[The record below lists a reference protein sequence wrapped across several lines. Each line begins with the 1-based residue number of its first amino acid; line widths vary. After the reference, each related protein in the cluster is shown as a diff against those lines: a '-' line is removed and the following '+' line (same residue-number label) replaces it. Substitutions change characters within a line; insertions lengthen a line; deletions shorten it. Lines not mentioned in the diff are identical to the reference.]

1 MEGQVPAQEM
11 LRAQDLNHRK
21 KMNPS
26 EKASLS
32 CHPSRTWSPVGYY
45 WSLGKDTFQA
55 QPKVQQS
62 TSMQTAMTVCNYC
75 PALIPGNRGISCTS
89 LVHACVRRSNVK
101 DILSWRLGHP
111 SAWVNWDHISRVAML
126 QKYLETSNQII
137 IACVPMMYPI
147 INIFSF

>member
-1 MEGQVPAQEM
+1 MYYLEGQVPAQEM

-62 TSMQTAMTVCNYC
+62 PSMQTAMTVCNYC

-89 LVHACVRRSNVK
+89 LVHACVRRSM
-101 DILSWRLGHP
+101 WRIFLVGGWATHLHESIGITFLG
-111 SAWVNWDHISRVAML
+111 L
-126 QKYLETSNQII
+126 QCCKNTLKPATRSSLL
-137 IACVPMMYPI
+137 VYPWCTQ
-147 INIFSF
+147 